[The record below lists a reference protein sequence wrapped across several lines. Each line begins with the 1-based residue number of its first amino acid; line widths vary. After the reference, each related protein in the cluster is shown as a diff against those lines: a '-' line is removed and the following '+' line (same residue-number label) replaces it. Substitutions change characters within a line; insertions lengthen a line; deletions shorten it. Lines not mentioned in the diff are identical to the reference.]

1 MTETLDLIFGLILS
15 ACCLI
20 FFLIAMYEKFIT
32 KNDTDALWF
41 LCFAILMRVS
51 LMALGGK

>member
-1 MTETLDLIFGLILS
+1 METLDLILGLIMS
-15 ACCLI
+15 ACSLI
-20 FFLIAMYEKFIT
+20 FFLKAMYEKLIT

-51 LMALGGK
+51 LMALGSE